1 VKQYNNYN
9 EYMEL
14 DSKVGAVVLAAGHGT
29 RMKSDIPKMM
39 HSLAGKPLVG
49 HVVDAVVSSKCCAKP
64 VVVVSADGLL
74 VREYLGSKVDY
85 VVQEQQLGTGHAVAQ
100 ARTLLEHNA
109 EHIVVLYGDM
119 PFVQPQSI
127 ASLVER
133 HEERGNSI
141 TLMTITVPH
150 FNNEFSSF
158 SSFSR
163 IIRDEKTGHIVRDV
177 QAKDCTREEL
187 EIHEVN
193 PCYFCFNAQ
202 WLWNHIDKLD
212 NNNAQEE
219 YYLTDLLHMAIDSG
233 EPISSISIEPQE
245 ARGVNT
251 KEDLA
256 IAVNTVA

>member
-1 VKQYNNYN
+1 
-9 EYMEL
+9 
-14 DSKVGAVVLAAGHGT
+14 
-29 RMKSDIPKMM
+29 MKESI
-39 HSLAGKPLVG
+39 
-49 HVVDAVVSSKCCAKP
+49 
-64 VVVVSADGLL
+64 
-74 VREYLGSKVDY
+74 VRK
-85 VVQEQQLGTGHAVAQ
+85 
-100 ARTLLEHNA
+100 LET
-109 EHIVVLYGDM
+109 
-119 PFVQPQSI
+119 
-127 ASLVER
+127 LVER